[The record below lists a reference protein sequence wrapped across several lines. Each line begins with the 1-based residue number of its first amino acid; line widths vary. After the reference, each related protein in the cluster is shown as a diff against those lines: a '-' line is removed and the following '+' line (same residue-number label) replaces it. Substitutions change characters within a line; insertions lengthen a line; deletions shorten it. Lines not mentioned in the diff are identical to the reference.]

1 MTIDERLEALT
12 MNLEL
17 VSRNQEAMQT
27 SQEAM
32 QARQEAMQT
41 RQEAMQVMQEAMQT
55 RQEAM
60 QVMQEAMLITQ
71 ADILGDHVKMQ
82 SEIKIVLGAQVLMSE
97 ALRKLADAQSRADLR
112 MDALILTVDQIIRGG
127 SGGLKPQ

>member
-17 VSRNQEAMQT
+17 MSRNQEAMQT
-27 SQEAM
+27 TQEAM

-41 RQEAMQVMQEAMQT
+41 RQEAMQA

-60 QVMQEAMLITQ
+60 QATQEAMQVTQEAMQSTQ
-71 ADILGDHVKMQ
+71 ADILSDHEKMQ
-82 SEIKIVLGAQVLMSE
+82 SEIRIVLGAQVVMSD
-97 ALRKLADAQSRADLR
+97 ALTKLANAQSRADLR